1 MGLRRLLV
9 IGGAEPGEFTAHL
22 RRGVLEIVE
31 GTDPDVGTTLRFAD
45 KAAFVDYLTGTGL
58 ADLQARDH
66 LELVGSA
73 EVANS
78 FARLLDE
85 PPSADRILVTLHGPA
100 S

>member
-1 MGLRRLLV
+1 MIQEEAAAGFKVAAADGKIFSVLRT
-9 IGGAEPGEFTAHL
+9 E
-22 RRGVLEIVE
+22 VE
-31 GTDPDVGTTLRFAD
+31 ELKNSGRSLMPEGFEKDLSP
-45 KAAFVDYLTGTGL
+45 AAL